1 MRILSCENFALQ
13 SSTITP
19 AADLIVKCGSTGK
32 QFQYIGGQWK
42 EYFAGVQAGGSIKV
56 SPLAQGVPACSIQ
69 DVKAIDSPFS
79 NDVVDNYCKIN
90 TTMTQTAANT
100 FGWGFVQ
107 QHTTTVTVAR
117 VICTVASGTVQIGIY
132 NSTGTLIAKSVAV
145 TASVGFLSLPITMDA
160 SGSAIAGIGLT
171 GGNLYYFGI
180 AMSSATCALAGFSG
194 MSSTSFATNPLQIT
208 AATAIPNT
216 VTLNSGTKTVGAYV
230 CLVSGV

>member
-13 SSTITP
+13 SSTIVP

-42 EYFAGVQAGGSIKV
+42 EYFAGVQAGGNVKV
-56 SPLAQGVPACSIQ
+56 TPLSQAVPAVSIQ
-69 DVKAIDSPFS
+69 NVQAIDSPFA
-79 NDVVDNYCKIN
+79 NDIVDNYCKIN
-90 TTMTQTAANT
+90 TTLTQAASNT

-107 QHTTTVTVAR
+107 QHSTKITLAK

-132 NSTGTLIAKSVAV
+132 NSTGTLIAKSAAT
-145 TASVGFLSLPITMDA
+145 TASTGFLSLPITMDG
-160 SGSAIAGIGLT
+160 SGNAIAGISLT

-194 MSSTSFATNPLQIT
+194 MSSASFALNPLQVT
-208 AATAIPNT
+208 SATAIPAT

-230 CLVSGV
+230 MLVSGV